1 MSAQQTLALPL
12 PAASTTVAINARCSL
27 RIEADQRVIVVA
39 GLPVHHYRAEDAVA
53 EAYAMVFLV
62 QSGFAQQNEVA
73 RAFARSVRSVR
84 RYQRR
89 YAQGGMAALG
99 SEEGWRRGRRRISGK
114 RLRSIDVLKSQGMS
128 NRAIAQRLG
137 VTEKAIRKLVGVSQP
152 PASAQLALAGITSAA
167 AAEPSASGV
176 LSATSIGDDV
186 DRATPSTT
194 DRAGEGDPITAPG
207 DDDEPVPMSLDRDA
221 SDRSFDRQLAHLG
234 LLDDAAPLF
243 REGSAVP
250 AVGVLLALPCLI
262 ESGLLRI
269 SRKLYGEIGPAFYGL
284 RTTLLTLLFMALLRI
299 KRPEHLKEKDPAAF
313 GRLIGLDRAPEVKT
327 LRRRLTRLAAQH
339 CSEQLGAELARLRV
353 NQRGHLMGF
362 LYVDGHVRAY
372 HGQRPIASNAY
383 VARRHLAMPACTDYW
398 INDSSGDPLLVITG
412 EVDAALTKAMPRL
425 LREVREVI
433 GERRVT
439 IVFDRGGWSPKL
451 FAAMIKSGFDVLTYR
466 KGHCRRINERRFVRR
481 RAVLDGCSV
490 DYLLHDEPVRFLKG
504 RLRLRQVTRL
514 CDGGHQTNV
523 ITSRWDLRDIEVAYR
538 MFERWRQENF
548 FKYMREEFLLDALVD
563 YQIEPEDPT
572 RTIPNPER
580 RALDKEIQA
589 ARADLAKLEREY
601 GAAAAANAEQRRP
614 TMRGFKIA
622 HGKLG
627 NQLRSARAR
636 VSRLFDQRQELPKR
650 VEVHDVSERAMVKL
664 ATERKHLSDI
674 IKMVAYQAESD
685 LLALLRPHYAR
696 ADQEGRT
703 LLHELFATAGDI
715 RVSERELKITLAPLS
730 SPHRT
735 HAAQALCEMLDQTA
749 TIFPGSHLR
758 MRFAVRPP
766 PRIGLAFP
774 GSPAKRSTATAAA
787 PAPEQHQNRTVW
799 P

>member
-1 MSAQQTLALPL
+1 MSAQQALALPS
-12 PAASTTVAINARCSL
+12 PAASNTVMINARCSL

-62 QSGFAQQNEVA
+62 ELGFAQQTEVS

-84 RYQRR
+84 RHQRR
-89 YAQGGMAALG
+89 YAQGGMGALG
-99 SEEGWRRGRRRISGK
+99 RAEGWRRGRRRISRK
-114 RLRSIDVLKSQGMS
+114 RLRSIEMLKSQGMS
-128 NRAIAQRLG
+128 NRAIAHRLG
-137 VTEKAIRKLVGVSQP
+137 VSEKAIRKLVGPSK
-152 PASAQLALAGITSAA
+152 PAESAQLALAGITTAVGRPPA
-167 AAEPSASGV
+167 TRVP
-176 LSATSIGDDV
+176 SATSTGDDV
-186 DRATPSTT
+186 DGAMSSAE
-194 DRAGEGDPITAPG
+194 DRAGDRDPITGPAEDG
-207 DDDEPVPMSLDRDA
+207 EPVPMSLDRDA
-221 SDRSFDRQLAHLG
+221 SDRTFDRQLAYLG

-243 REGSAVP
+243 REGCSVP
-250 AVGVLLALPCLI
+250 GVGVLLALPCLL

-299 KRPEHLKEKDPAAF
+299 KRPEHLKERDPAAF
-313 GRLIGLDRAPEVKT
+313 GSLLGLDRAPEVKT
-327 LRRRLTRLAAQH
+327 LRRRLTRLAAHH
-339 CSEQLGAELARLRV
+339 CAEQLGAELARLRV
-353 NQRGHLMGF
+353 DQRGHLMGF

-372 HGQRPIASNAY
+372 HGQRAIASKAY
-383 VARRHLAMPACTDYW
+383 VARRHLAMPASTDYW
-398 INDSSGDPLLVITG
+398 INDRSGDPLLVITG
-412 EVDAALTKAMPRL
+412 EVDAALTKALPQL
-425 LREVREVI
+425 LREVRDVV

-451 FAAMIKSGFDVLTYR
+451 FSTMITDGFDLLTYR
-466 KGHCRRINERRFVRR
+466 KGRCRRINERRFIRR
-481 RAVLDGCSV
+481 RAELDGRWV
-490 DYLLHDEPVRFLKG
+490 DYLLHDQPVRFLKG
-504 RLRLRQVTRL
+504 KLRLRQVTRL
-514 CDGGHQTNV
+514 CDGGHQTQV

-548 FKYMREEFLLDALVD
+548 FKYMREEFLLDALID

-580 RALDKEIQA
+580 RALDKEIRA
-589 ARADLAKLEREY
+589 ARADLARLERDY
-601 GAAAAANAEQRRP
+601 GAAAADNAEQRRP

-622 HGKLG
+622 HGRLG
-627 NQLRSARAR
+627 KQLRTARAR
-636 VSRLFDQRQELPKR
+636 VAQLFEQRRDVPKR
-650 VEVHDVSERAMVKL
+650 VEVRDCNEQAVVKL
-664 ATERKHLSDI
+664 ATERKHLTDI

-715 RVSERELKITLAPLS
+715 RVCDSELHITLAPLS

-735 HAAQALCEMLDQTA
+735 RAAQALCGMLDQTA
-749 TIFPGSHLR
+749 TIFPGSRLR

-774 GSPAKRSTATAAA
+774 GSPVERSTTTAVA
-787 PAPEQHQNRTVW
+787 PVP
-799 P
+799 